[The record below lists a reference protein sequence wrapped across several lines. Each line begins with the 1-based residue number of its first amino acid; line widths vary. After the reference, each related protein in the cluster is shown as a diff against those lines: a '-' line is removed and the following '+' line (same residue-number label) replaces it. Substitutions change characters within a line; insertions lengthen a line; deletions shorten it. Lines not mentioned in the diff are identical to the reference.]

1 MSGAVPPVPV
11 TTSIDLP
18 PSLDAAAFARH
29 YLAEHA
35 DGLDPDLVYD
45 AQLLLTE
52 LVANAV
58 THGRPDITL
67 QLRLEPPGI
76 GVRVH
81 DGGDAQFVVPRD
93 AAPDQP
99 SGRGLRIVSMLAS
112 EWGVE
117 TSAGTPGKT
126 VWFRLRSSSE

>member
-18 PSLDAAAFARH
+18 PTLDAAALARR

-35 DGLDPDLVYD
+35 NGLGAELVYD
-45 AQLLLTE
+45 AQLLVTE

-58 THGRPDITL
+58 KHGRPAITL

-81 DGGDAQFVVPRD
+81 DDGDGLPVVTRD
-93 AAPDQP
+93 PSPDQP
-99 SGRGLRIVSMLAS
+99 SGRGLRIVSTLAS
-112 EWGVE
+112 DWGIE
-117 TSAGTPGKT
+117 TSPGAPGKT
-126 VWFRLRSSSE
+126 VWFHLGSSTD

>member
-1 MSGAVPPVPV
+1 MTGSGSPAPV

-18 PSLDAAAFARH
+18 PSPDAAALARR
-29 YLAEHA
+29 YLAKHA
-35 DGLDPDLVYD
+35 EGLDPDLVYD
-45 AQLLLTE
+45 AQLLVTE

-58 THGRPDITL
+58 KHGQPAITL

-81 DGGDAQFVVPRD
+81 DDGDQLPVVPGD

-99 SGRGLRIVSMLAS
+99 SGRGLRIVSTLAS

-117 TSAGTPGKT
+117 TSPETLGKT
-126 VWFRLRSSSE
+126 VWFQLRSYE